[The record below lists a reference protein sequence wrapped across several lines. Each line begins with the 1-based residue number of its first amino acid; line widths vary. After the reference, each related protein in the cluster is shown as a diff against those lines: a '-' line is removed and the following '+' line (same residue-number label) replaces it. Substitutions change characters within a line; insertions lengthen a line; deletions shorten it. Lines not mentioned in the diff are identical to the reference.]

1 MGRCSGNLT
10 LKPLAAIVT
19 YVGRSLINQTK
30 EYFENSFVN
39 DIRHLLKHKVK
50 CVKLEELTKDE
61 CTNLLEK
68 FISN

>member
-30 EYFENSFVN
+30 EYFEN
-39 DIRHLLKHKVK
+39 IRHLLKHKVK